1 MSTYSFQSIRR
12 RAIKL
17 AFAATIVV
25 AAQQQPARAA
35 ATVIEPRLS
44 FQANTVVVANVTT
57 GGKVVLLA
65 QTLSNYHGS
74 LRAQEERLVLT
85 DDDRDGVVRY
95 DLPYALPRRSIWV
108 AVDFETGSYAI
119 AGAPGYDVDLEPFPL
134 ASLNADAAGES
145 EAIEEERR
153 EMRIVVIRPGNGAW
167 SIVKSQSPSGTPD
180 DVKYGK
186 LKIRFDSLQPF
197 VGTKALKQL
206 KNGDTVVGFD
216 ARIMQVFATT
226 VTK

>member
-1 MSTYSFQSIRR
+1 MPAYSFESVRR
-12 RAIKL
+12 RAIQL
-17 AFAATIVV
+17 AFMGALVI
-25 AAQQQPARAA
+25 AAQQHSARAA
-35 ATVIEPRLS
+35 ATEIEPRLS
-44 FQANTVVVANVTT
+44 FQANTVVVSNVTI

-65 QTLSNYHGS
+65 ETLSNYHGS
-74 LRAQEERLVLT
+74 LRAQSERLVLT

-95 DLPYALPRRSIWV
+95 DLPYALPHRSIWL
-108 AVDFETGSYAI
+108 AVDFESGRYAV

-134 ASLNADAAGES
+134 ASLKANAAGES
-145 EAIEEERR
+145 ESIEEERR
-153 EMRIVVIRPGNGAW
+153 ELRVVVIRPGDGAW

-180 DVKYGK
+180 DVQHGK